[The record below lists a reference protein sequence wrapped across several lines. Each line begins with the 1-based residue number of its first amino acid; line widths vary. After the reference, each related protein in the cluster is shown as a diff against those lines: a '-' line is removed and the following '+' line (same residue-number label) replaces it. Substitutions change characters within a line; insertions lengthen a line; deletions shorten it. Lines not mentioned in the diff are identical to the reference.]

1 VNRKNR
7 MSKGPQVSENRGAK
21 RQSIPPS
28 RFGYL
33 ALSLL
38 FFLAGTGSIR
48 AQVPA
53 HAPSSVLEGFATTA
67 ASQPVGRAVVRVN
80 GAVLTDRDLLRE
92 MFAIFPYARV
102 HNGFPRTMEA
112 DIRSGAMQMMVFE
125 ELVYQDA
132 KQRDMTIPSAEL
144 ASAVKE
150 FRQRFHS
157 PQEYQ
162 QMLRDE
168 FKGSPKLFQAQVE
181 RSLLIDRFLKEQI
194 TDKSAVS
201 PAEVKAYYD
210 THTERFLLPESYSFQ
225 SISILPPPN
234 ATAPQLHEAHKRALE
249 ALRQAQA
256 TKSYEEFGALAERI
270 SEDDFRVMMGN
281 HKAADISK
289 LPPVVVTALAAMST
303 GQVSQL
309 IQFDAN
315 DYAILR
321 LVSHNPP
328 GTQKFETVQGALH
341 DQLVKEKI
349 EHLRSV
355 LAMRLSKNAKIEKA

>member
-1 VNRKNR
+1 MNRKNR